1 MGNKIKDT
9 RKWKYLPKKKGKDI
23 KMGEWVHDAE
33 ASIRMSEIVDKYE
46 KTDTVKMP
54 KGWKFEDS
62 QTILQEAQG
71 IVYGDRQA
79 SYGKASTNFGRIA
92 RLWEEILD
100 TKITPEQV
108 GMCMIAVKL
117 ARQCHKPSRD
127 NLVDIAGYAATIE
140 KVQKGE

>member
-1 MGNKIKDT
+1 MGKKIKIG
-9 RKWKYLPKKKGKDI
+9 KWVRQTNEFTPTI
-23 KMGEWVHDAE
+23 TIN
-33 ASIRMSEIVDKYE
+33 SNI
-46 KTDTVKMP
+46 KTDITGLLNP
-54 KGWKFEDS
+54 
-62 QTILQEAQG
+62 TILQEAQG

-92 RLWEEILD
+92 RMWEEILD
-100 TKITPEQV
+100 SKVTPEQV